1 MEPNPGDGIIPESC
15 GAPFGGARMNFP
27 VTFDLR
33 IIYILSEGAAIQE
46 DLEAI
51 YARLG
56 IECSLLQ
63 GTAKPGAKYGRFGSR
78 ITVRNRAQF
87 YEVYSEVGKLPYV
100 KAAI

>member
-1 MEPNPGDGIIPESC
+1 METTPNGGTTPESC
-15 GAPFGGARMNFP
+15 GGPFGGVEVNFP

-33 IIYILSEGAAIQE
+33 IIYILADGSSIQS

-56 IECSLLQ
+56 VACTLMQ

-78 ITVRNRAQF
+78 VTIRDHAQF
-87 YEVYSEVGKLPYV
+87 YAVYAEIGKLPYV
-100 KAAI
+100 KAAL

>member
-1 MEPNPGDGIIPESC
+1 MEPNPDEGVIPESC
-15 GAPFGGARMNFP
+15 GAPFGGAQMSFP

-33 IIYILSEGAAIQE
+33 IIYVLADGASIQS
-46 DLEAI
+46 DLEAL

-56 IECSLLQ
+56 VECSLLQ
-63 GTAKPGAKYGRFGSR
+63 GVAKPGAKYGRFGSR

-87 YEVYSEVGKLPYV
+87 YAVYSEVGKLPYV

>member
-1 MEPNPGDGIIPESC
+1 MESKPHDGIIPEAC
-15 GAPFGGARMNFP
+15 GAPFGGAQMSFP

-33 IIYILSEGAAIQE
+33 VIYVLEGGDSIQS
-46 DLEAI
+46 DLESI

-56 IECSLLQ
+56 VECSLLQ
-63 GTAKPGAKYGRFGSR
+63 GVSKPGAKYGRFGSR

-87 YEVYSEVGKLPYV
+87 YAVYSEVGKLPYV

>member
-1 MEPNPGDGIIPESC
+1 MEPSTDGRIIPESC
-15 GAPFGGARMNFP
+15 GAPFGGAQMSFP

-33 IIYILSEGAAIQE
+33 VIYMLADGAAIQE

-63 GTAKPGAKYGRFGSR
+63 GVAKPGAKYGRFGSR
-78 ITVRNRAQF
+78 ITVRNRVQF
-87 YEVYSEVGKLPYV
+87 YEVYSEIGKLPYV

>member
-1 MEPNPGDGIIPESC
+1 MEPKPDDGIIPESC
-15 GAPFGGARMNFP
+15 GAPFGGAQMSFP

-33 IIYILSEGAAIQE
+33 IIYVLSGGASIQS

-56 IECSLLQ
+56 VECSLLQ
-63 GTAKPGAKYGRFGSR
+63 GVSKPGAKYGRFGSR

-87 YEVYSEVGKLPYV
+87 YAVYSEVGKLPYV

>member
-1 MEPNPGDGIIPESC
+1 
-15 GAPFGGARMNFP
+15 MNFP

>member
-1 MEPNPGDGIIPESC
+1 MS
-15 GAPFGGARMNFP
+15 FP
-27 VTFDLR
+27 VTFDFR
-33 IIYILSEGAAIQE
+33 VIYVLADGAAIQE

-63 GTAKPGAKYGRFGSR
+63 GVAKPGAKYGRFGSR
-78 ITVRNRAQF
+78 ITVRNRVQF
-87 YEVYSEVGKLPYV
+87 YEVYSEIGKLPYV

>member
-1 MEPNPGDGIIPESC
+1 MS
-15 GAPFGGARMNFP
+15 FP

-33 IIYILSEGAAIQE
+33 VIYMLADGAAIQE

-63 GTAKPGAKYGRFGSR
+63 GVAKPGAKYGRFGSR
-78 ITVRNRAQF
+78 ITVRNRVQF
-87 YEVYSEVGKLPYV
+87 YEVYSEIGKLPYV

>member
-1 MEPNPGDGIIPESC
+1 MEPKPDEGIVPESC
-15 GAPFGGARMNFP
+15 GAPFGGAQMSFP

-33 IIYILSEGAAIQE
+33 IIYVLSEGASIQK

-56 IECSLLQ
+56 VEYSLLQ
-63 GTAKPGAKYGRFGSR
+63 GISKPGAKYGRFGSR

-87 YEVYSEVGKLPYV
+87 YAVYSEVGKLPYV